1 MRVRFVF
8 GLARSEPVASAP
20 TIVQTARQGNV
31 PVQWPEKK
39 SSTPVDRCGIVWPI
53 LSIKR
58 RRDAPPSFR
67 SFLAMSAVINSRA
80 KLPADL
86 RQFCAMYK
94 LDFKCLLGVNPKT
107 EKSEIE
113 TRILHLSPAES
124 SGINVCP
131 GAKNCKSICLHFAGN
146 PAYMNT
152 KQAARIRRTLAF
164 SADNQRFGLL
174 LIMAIL
180 HACNKQQDRILA
192 VRLNGTS
199 DIVWENVDLTI
210 TPDFAQFCRVKFGAL
225 VPIGKRNIFE
235 IFNYIRNSTG
245 ENVTFY
251 DYTKVKH
258 NWAECKRLGYH
269 LTVSYDGAD
278 NIANSKIVRDALSH
292 GLNVAA
298 AFNIKRGQSL
308 PVSWMFQSTIREVID
323 GDLSDFRPDDG
334 YRGAIVGLRFKLPHG
349 IKWTESQRDSFCM
362 M

>member
-1 MRVRFVF
+1 M
-8 GLARSEPVASAP
+8 
-20 TIVQTARQGNV
+20 
-31 PVQWPEKK
+31 
-39 SSTPVDRCGIVWPI
+39 

-58 RRDAPPSFR
+58 RSDATQ
-67 SFLAMSAVINSRA
+67 SFLSSPPMPAVINSRA

-86 RQFCAMYK
+86 KQFCTMHK
-94 LDFKCLLGVNPKT
+94 LDFKSLLGVNPKT

-124 SGINVCP
+124 SGVNVCP
-131 GAKNCKSICLHFAGN
+131 GAQNCKAICLHFAGN

-174 LIMAIL
+174 LIMSIL
-180 HACNKQQDRILA
+180 HACNKQDDRILA

-199 DIVWENVDLTI
+199 DITWENVDITI
-210 TPDFAQFCRVKFGAL
+210 TPEFSTFCRIKFGAL

-235 IFNYIRNSTG
+235 IFNFIRNHTG
-245 ENVTFY
+245 QDVTFY
-251 DYTKVKH
+251 DYTKVKR

-278 NIANSKIVRDALSH
+278 NIANSKIVRDALSN
-292 GLNVAA
+292 GVNVAA

-308 PVSWMFQSTIREVID
+308 PSSWMFQSTIREVID

-334 YRGAIVGLRFKLPHG
+334 YKGAIIGLRFKLPHG
-349 IKWTESQRDSFCM
+349 VKWTPAQRDAFCLG
-362 M
+362 